1 MIPVIIPAK
10 NEEKNLKET
19 IVSLRETGSYAEE
32 ELFIVVVDDGSKDNT
47 AKIAKEL
54 ECKVVCLPDRGYSA
68 LGKPELADTHN
79 AGFKFID
86 ENIDLNSYK
95 YLMVVGADTTFDI
108 NYLYLLK
115 NEMERCDNLALC
127 AGVLSGLA
135 GNDDAVRGTGRL
147 IRNSF
152 WTVVGRK
159 LPNIFYS
166 WESYPVVFA
175 LAYGYKAGTIF
186 TAKMNTPRPPL
197 EMVDWKRYGI
207 GMKENGSLLV
217 YVLLRALRR
226 LIKAKDFFGF
236 YRLVYGY
243 LASKPSLYDKKL
255 RDFNANRQLRRLL
268 GLGHK
273 KP

>member
-1 MIPVIIPAK
+1 MIPVIVPAK
-10 NEEKNLKET
+10 NEEKNLKTT
-19 IVSLRETGSYAEE
+19 IVSLRETASYAEE
-32 ELFIVVVDDGSKDNT
+32 ELFIVVIDDGSKDNT
-47 AKIAKEL
+47 AKIAKDL
-54 ECKVVCLPDRGYSA
+54 ACHLVRLPDRGYSA

-108 NYLYLLK
+108 DYLYLLK
-115 NEMERCDNLALC
+115 DEMERRDNLVLC
-127 AGVLSGLA
+127 AGVLSGLIA
-135 GNDDAVRGTGRL
+135 NDDAVRGTGRL

-159 LPNIFYS
+159 LPNMFHS

-175 LAYGYKAGTIF
+175 LAYGYKAGTIS
-186 TAKMNTPRPPL
+186 TAKMDTPRVPM
-197 EMVDWKRYGI
+197 ETVDWKRYGI
-207 GMKENGSLLV
+207 GMRENGSLLI
-217 YVLLRALRR
+217 YVLLRALKR
-226 LIKAKDFFGF
+226 LLKAKDFIGF

-243 LASKPSLYDKKL
+243 LSSKPNLYDKKL
-255 RDFNANRQLRRLL
+255 RDFNANRQLRKLF
-268 GLGHK
+268 GLGQK